1 MVKNIMKKPVDGQ
14 VFVAL
19 VNLERVLMDHDRA
32 LAGMMDKLRESGE
45 KSDAPK
51 MVRYDEELP
60 ESSPHFMGNL
70 RGRPEFWRR
79 LGLRADGHWILA
91 VLVRLGYAVTIFSD
105 KLRREPHLWGAKMR
119 WCYENLF
126 SGMKDC
132 RFVIGESACDLD
144 ADVFVDDRS
153 ERVLTWLDHHPRAAA
168 IVPSRDWN
176 KDLQH

>member
-1 MVKNIMKKPVDGQ
+1 MKKTSDGK
-14 VFVAL
+14 FPAAL

-60 ESSPHFMGNL
+60 ESSPRIMREF
-70 RGRPEFWRR
+70 RGRPEFWRS

-119 WCYENLF
+119 WRVEQRSSSFPGHQVRAREERKLDGR
-126 SGMKDC
+126 SPRQDD
-132 RFVIGESACDLD
+132 EAC
-144 ADVFVDDRS
+144 ANR
-153 ERVLTWLDHHPRAAA
+153 HP
-168 IVPSRDWN
+168 
-176 KDLQH
+176 